1 MDSKIYTGGYSCR
14 RWYLGKVV
22 DLYEKK
28 KKKKI
33 KKMKNIRQFI
43 FQKNDIENLI
53 GTCVFD

>member
-1 MDSKIYTGGYSCR
+1 M
-14 RWYLGKVV
+14 
-22 DLYEKK
+22 KK
-28 KKKKI
+28 KKKKKK